1 MVCCYHTVLNLHV
14 LCDKGLKTK
23 MLITSSN
30 EHSYSSTLANLST
43 GTFTAMLLH
52 CELLIFFIHYPLQSP
67 TGAGDGSVY
76 TQDPPSTKL

>member
-1 MVCCYHTVLNLHV
+1 MVCCCRTVLNLHV

-52 CELLIFFIHYPLQSP
+52 CELLIHYPLQSP